1 MKILPKNRNQKF
13 LLVKKALEEGS
24 SVSFACKKVGI
35 SRVSYYRWLKKQ
47 EERGGKKEERR
58 EEGRVKSE
66 NLILKLALS
75 HPEWTIQK
83 LTKKVPKSTFFVW
96 KVLNKKG
103 LGARRM
109 RKKQAR
115 HAQLFPTRKQKYLA
129 TFGTRVLLLDGAD
142 KKGISFACR
151 EFNVSRT
158 LYYKW
163 KKRQANGEILEDK
176 KWQVARWG
184 RQTPEKYEKMILDM
198 VAKKPALSVH
208 RLFAQAPRVTG
219 VPVVGYHGIQ
229 NILRRNNLNT
239 YGRRLEFSR
248 APSLPILPTT
258 PSWLGR
264 LKSVWDTFVPQLAP
278 APPPSLALRASP
290 LLGLRENLA
299 AYLRPFAL
307 SFASSTAFSL
317 LLITWFSM
325 MSSQPLGMRFGLF
338 FASVALL
345 MGMFFFLYSMKYYF
359 TLALVLSF
367 SSQGE
372 GDQKVR
378 TSGSWLARVFGL
390 NGTSAPLSVNGKAEI
405 GGTKIPAPGLQQ
417 DLSHVKLERYPFI
430 SVHLPLYN
438 EKKVANRL
446 ISACTSFDY
455 PSSPDG
461 SSGQAHSSTDDSSG
475 QTHSSAG
482 GSGQAPNY
490 EVIVCDDSTDETVEI
505 VNSWANNPKVKILHR
520 PTRTGF
526 KGGALAYATQA
537 MDPRTEFVI
546 VFDADFVPYPDTL
559 IQFMKY
565 FKASGAWDE
574 KKFCKAESI
583 QTMPYRDFKEEFA
596 SWQERETFKKQE
608 EELRAKNDVAVVAGY
623 QWHVLN
629 KSENWITRG
638 VRTEYA
644 GSYVIERP
652 GQEILGALKII
663 HGSVYCMRADV
674 LKHFGWGTSITEDF
688 ELTLRLYEKGFRV
701 IFTPYIQAPSECVST
716 IKRLIRQRMRW
727 AEGHSFNTKRMFL
740 RLLFGHWE
748 QLNPK
753 FEFRNSKQYQNS
765 ISFEN
770 LDLENSNLFSASDFG
785 FRASGKKWV
794 PSPLTFS
801 EKTEFLYLAPYY
813 LQAFFFL
820 VGTFAWLLSE
830 TVFGARL
837 PFWTSIWGWSLVLT
851 NLLAMPLVNA
861 VGLFLEESEEK
872 DYLGL
877 LSFIALCYIVVP
889 FQAYAA
895 VKGFIESSEG
905 PWFRTPKTGLVT
917 DVFARGRVY
926 RWLTGF
932 LSWKPATGGIAH
944 ARLAEAPVF
953 EAPFGRYL
961 ALATANNQF
970 NRLRM
975 RPKQIR
981 GLANLVIVCLVLV
994 SVVLSFVAI
1003 PMGTTLAFD
1012 GLFYFRP
1019 RGADV
1024 VDTTAATPRRQM
1036 STGSVGTSTGS
1047 VTLGAGADV
1056 GNTAYFHDTQAGS
1069 VSIPTAVNATA
1080 SAAATDATLYGSQ
1093 RHLHRDKQGNMILIF
1108 INSSGDIRGSFKT
1121 ASSSA
1126 VWTPVDLELE
1136 THSSTYTNTSV
1147 SSALDNKGNIHM
1159 AYEASNGT
1167 GTSIY
1172 FKRVAVGRDSNGV
1185 VQRTGWSVGTE
1196 VSLAGAAG
1204 TNTYINPSL

>member
-1 MKILPKNRNQKF
+1 M
-13 LLVKKALEEGS
+13 
-24 SVSFACKKVGI
+24 
-35 SRVSYYRWLKKQ
+35 
-47 EERGGKKEERR
+47 
-58 EEGRVKSE
+58 
-66 NLILKLALS
+66 
-75 HPEWTIQK
+75 
-83 LTKKVPKSTFFVW
+83 
-96 KVLNKKG
+96 
-103 LGARRM
+103 
-109 RKKQAR
+109 
-115 HAQLFPTRKQKYLA
+115 TR
-129 TFGTRVLLLDGAD
+129 
-142 KKGISFACR
+142 
-151 EFNVSRT
+151 
-158 LYYKW
+158 
-163 KKRQANGEILEDK
+163 
-176 KWQVARWG
+176 
-184 RQTPEKYEKMILDM
+184 
-198 VAKKPALSVH
+198 
-208 RLFAQAPRVTG
+208 
-219 VPVVGYHGIQ
+219 
-229 NILRRNNLNT
+229 
-239 YGRRLEFSR
+239 
-248 APSLPILPTT
+248 
-258 PSWLGR
+258 
-264 LKSVWDTFVPQLAP
+264 
-278 APPPSLALRASP
+278 
-290 LLGLRENLA
+290 
-299 AYLRPFAL
+299 
-307 SFASSTAFSL
+307 
-317 LLITWFSM
+317 
-325 MSSQPLGMRFGLF
+325 
-338 FASVALL
+338 
-345 MGMFFFLYSMKYYF
+345 
-359 TLALVLSF
+359 
-367 SSQGE
+367 
-372 GDQKVR
+372 
-378 TSGSWLARVFGL
+378 
-390 NGTSAPLSVNGKAEI
+390 
-405 GGTKIPAPGLQQ
+405 
-417 DLSHVKLERYPFI
+417 
-430 SVHLPLYN
+430 
-438 EKKVANRL
+438 
-446 ISACTSFDY
+446 
-455 PSSPDG
+455 
-461 SSGQAHSSTDDSSG
+461 
-475 QTHSSAG
+475 
-482 GSGQAPNY
+482 
-490 EVIVCDDSTDETVEI
+490 
-505 VNSWANNPKVKILHR
+505 
-520 PTRTGF
+520 
-526 KGGALAYATQA
+526 
-537 MDPRTEFVI
+537 
-546 VFDADFVPYPDTL
+546 
-559 IQFMKY
+559 
-565 FKASGAWDE
+565 
-574 KKFCKAESI
+574 
-583 QTMPYRDFKEEFA
+583 
-596 SWQERETFKKQE
+596 
-608 EELRAKNDVAVVAGY
+608 
-623 QWHVLN
+623 
-629 KSENWITRG
+629 
-638 VRTEYA
+638 
-644 GSYVIERP
+644 
-652 GQEILGALKII
+652 
-663 HGSVYCMRADV
+663 
-674 LKHFGWGTSITEDF
+674 
-688 ELTLRLYEKGFRV
+688 
-701 IFTPYIQAPSECVST
+701 
-716 IKRLIRQRMRW
+716 
-727 AEGHSFNTKRMFL
+727 
-740 RLLFGHWE
+740 
-748 QLNPK
+748 
-753 FEFRNSKQYQNS
+753 
-765 ISFEN
+765 
-770 LDLENSNLFSASDFG
+770 
-785 FRASGKKWV
+785 
-794 PSPLTFS
+794 S
-801 EKTEFLYLAPYY
+801 EKLEFLYLAPYY

-1204 TNTYINPSL
+1204 TNTYINPSLAIDKNGWPAVIWSKADSANSKRSSGLNFSRSCSDDASSTANNWEATTGDCSSVAAGVGTDLISYGGKNETYTGVLARMPGTGALYAIYTENNADDINIIKATVTGNDYNAWAAVTSPSLSIGTYSTAAPFSLSVAQDWQNNALIYAFANASNYTAIRKITSADSDADLSSPATTIWGHSFSLYASGNNTTNITYYLVYNQYSG